1 MLVEEGCGGWTTLAS
16 SDSVGHAYLFDILR
30 SEMRFFFPETELR
43 ISHSLSSRFPVFL
56 FFLLS
61 PLSLLPLVY
70 EVGNELWPLEKIS
83 PLVSTR
89 ISLSRSKREVFV
101 GCDRPKLGL
110 GPTAIV
116 LPSSIVRRS
125 PKRLIGRS
133 FFPSSFFLK
142 LSSSFSSPLAN
153 TVARSLLI
161 FWSTIVLNLRE
172 RSIGPF
178 QSSGI
183 YIESIERG
191 TRSYSRMNYSFESK
205 PFIYPVLEE
214 RAALERSNALP
225 IS

>member
-1 MLVEEGCGGWTTLAS
+1 MSVEEGCGGWTTLAS

-30 SEMRFFFPETELR
+30 SEMRFFSPRPNFE
-43 ISHSLSSRFPVFL
+43 SLTLSLPVFQ
-56 FFLLS
+56 FFSFSSCRLS
-61 PLSLLPLVY
+61 RSCLY

-89 ISLSRSKREVFV
+89 ISLPRSKREVFV

-214 RAALERSNALP
+214 RAALERSNAPP